1 MSLRC
6 YTTTID
12 WGPHKKE
19 YETMKLSGSTKLVL
33 PKQKKTNTT
42 PHYTIY
48 DTADAMVDPPKANLQ
63 HIYHRSTRI
72 TKKDAEKTNATDA
85 EKDQSLPV
93 RQPMQLDSETQEC
106 H

>member
-1 MSLRC
+1 
-6 YTTTID
+6 
-12 WGPHKKE
+12 
-19 YETMKLSGSTKLVL
+19 MKLSGSTKLVL

-48 DTADAMVDPPKANLQ
+48 DTADAMVDQPKANLQ